1 MSIQFSN
8 SNLERRVDKAIK
20 QMTYKPDKKQLV
32 EDAVNSYLEQL
43 YHTKT
48 IKYKV

>member
-43 YHTKT
+43 YQTKT